1 MVNQAINREKH
12 PMPTVEDLIHT
23 LNSTTVFFKLDLQAG
38 YHQLTLALESQYI
51 TTFATHKGLWRY
63 TRLNFGTNSASEI
76 FQKTIHPINSETFQ
90 ACLTSVTTSL
100 FWKGTSWAALDAVCQ
115 IVAEANLTLNKKK
128 YEFNKSSLT
137 FFEFAFSGKR
147 IAPDPKKV
155 VAIKIAPALTTTSGV
170 RSFLG
175 MATHCAKFIPNF
187 SDVSEPLQELPKK
200 DQQFHWTAWQE
211 QSFNHIKEL
220 LTSAQVMAYFD
231 PCKQSWSQMLPQ
243 LNYLLFWCRRLQTR
257 MTSEYQSNTH
267 SSLTTI
273 FSDGKTGSNHCMGNW
288 ETTHLSLLEPFQDDH
303 RSQIC
308 ATRIQQPQVESSS
321 RDRVL

>member
-1 MVNQAINREKH
+1 MFLEKAQAEQ
-12 PMPTVEDLIHT
+12 D
-23 LNSTTVFFKLDLQAG
+23 
-38 YHQLTLALESQYI
+38 
-51 TTFATHKGLWRY
+51 
-63 TRLNFGTNSASEI
+63 
-76 FQKTIHPINSETFQ
+76 
-90 ACLTSVTTSL
+90 
-100 FWKGTSWAALDAVCQ
+100 AALDAVCQ

-128 YEFNKSSLT
+128 YEFNKSSVT

-211 QSFNHIKEL
+211 QSFNQIKEL

-231 PCKQSWSQMLPQ
+231 PSKQSWSQ
-243 LNYLLFWCRRLQTR
+243 NYHWIICHSDAEDSRLGWQVSTSRTLTAVERRCSQT
-257 MTSEYQSNTH
+257 EKQALAIVWAIEKLH
-267 SSLTTI
+267 I
-273 FSDGKTGSNHCMGNW
+273 
-288 ETTHLSLLEPFQDDH
+288 
-303 RSQIC
+303 
-308 ATRIQQPQVESSS
+308 
-321 RDRVL
+321 